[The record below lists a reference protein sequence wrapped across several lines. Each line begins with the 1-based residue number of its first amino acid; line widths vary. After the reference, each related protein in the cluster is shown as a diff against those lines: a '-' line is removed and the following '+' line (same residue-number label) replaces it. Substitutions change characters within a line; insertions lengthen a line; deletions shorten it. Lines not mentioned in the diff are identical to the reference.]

1 MNFFSKQISTIFLS
15 LSFFLIS
22 SEGWAGAINVIL
34 TSTCEANT
42 GSGTCA
48 GTCATTGDSYNFYI
62 NSVSNTD
69 GASTTSLVI
78 ASPAAPGASETTI
91 QCKTRCVG
99 VCIAAKGNEY
109 AEASTSSNT
118 FSKSICNA
126 FRIVTGS
133 AGKTFAAFAIIA
145 TGIGFFSGKVSWGLM
160 IGVAAGIATMFGAP
174 SIVAAISGTTVDTK
188 CTLATG
194 MTGS

>member
-22 SEGWAGAINVIL
+22 NEGWATDLDISNCEISTSTGPCSTTCTNADIHNFKVNGVTIL
-34 TSTCEANT
+34 TTLPVVASSAV
-42 GSGTCA
+42 A
-48 GTCATTGDSYNFYI
+48 GTSILSAECKQ
-62 NSVSNTD
+62 
-69 GASTTSLVI
+69 
-78 ASPAAPGASETTI
+78 
-91 QCKTRCVG
+91 QCVNACMTYRNGPEFAV
-99 VCIAAKGNEY
+99 
-109 AEASTSSNT
+109 ASTSVNT
-118 FSKSICNA
+118 FSRSICNA

-174 SIVAAISGTTVDTK
+174 SIVAAISGTTVNTQ

-194 MTGS
+194 MSSGS

>member
-1 MNFFSKQISTIFLS
+1 MIFLKKP
-15 LSFFLIS
+15 LFALYFPIFFLIS
-22 SEGWAGAINVIL
+22 SEGWTAEQSVDIANCQPNL
-34 TSTCEANT
+34 ASPPCST
-42 GSGTCA
+42 TC
-48 GTCATTGDSYNFYI
+48 G
-62 NSVSNTD
+62 TD
-69 GASTTSLVI
+69 GNTYVFKVGGVAVAPTTPPVK
-78 ASPAAPGASETTI
+78 ATSPSSSQIDVLT
-91 QCKTRCVG
+91 CKNLCVDA
-99 VCIAAKGNEY
+99 CITYRNGPEFAV
-109 AEASTSSNT
+109 ASTSVNT
-118 FSKSICNA
+118 FSRSICNA

-194 MTGS
+194 IAGS